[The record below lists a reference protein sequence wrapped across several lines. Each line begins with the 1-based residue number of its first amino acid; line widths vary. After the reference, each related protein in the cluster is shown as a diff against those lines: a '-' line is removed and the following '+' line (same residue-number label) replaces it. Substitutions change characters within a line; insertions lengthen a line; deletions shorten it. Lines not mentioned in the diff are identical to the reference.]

1 MILRALI
8 LFVFAALA
16 VGAAAADDNLM
27 PSEIIKR
34 AYEEAG
40 GEAWLNA
47 ETMHLKGSA
56 TFYRDG
62 LYGPATV
69 ADGYEMWR
77 VYPNEGGAAHEAN
90 GLFRLD
96 STIGDNV
103 MFQTAFDGEQSYD
116 QNGALSAEKQ
126 QDTQSDQGF
135 GFGAFRLAL
144 TEGYE
149 VARLTDQM
157 VEQHP
162 VYMVKV
168 VDPTGRDTIFAVDK
182 KDFSIRS
189 VQFQTPRGW
198 HERLYSDFMW
208 VDNPRFR
215 QAGRVRHFYNGIMT
229 VDIDWQW
236 FAVNEPMS
244 QEMFQISN

>member
-1 MILRALI
+1 MKRVWFSAL
-8 LFVFAALA
+8 LVVLSGPSALA
-16 VGAAAADDNLM
+16 ADLTAAD
-27 PSEIIKR
+27 IISR

-40 GEAWLNA
+40 GEAWLKA
-47 ETMHLKGSA
+47 ESMHLKGSA

-62 LYGPATV
+62 TFGKGMT

-96 STIGDNV
+96 SKIGDQI
-103 MFQTAFDGEQSYD
+103 MFQTAFDGELSYD
-116 QNGALSAEKQ
+116 QSGALPAEKQ
-126 QDTQSDQGF
+126 EAQQSDQGF

-144 TEGYE
+144 TEGYSTQ
-149 VARLTDQM
+149 RLTDQK
-157 VEQHP
+157 VEGHA

-168 VDPTGRDTIFAVDK
+168 ADPAGQETLFAVDK

-189 VQFQTPRGW
+189 VQFPTPRGW
-198 HERLYSDFMW
+198 HQRIYSDFMW

-215 QAGRVRHFYNGIMT
+215 QAGRVRHYYNGIMT
-229 VDIDWQW
+229 VDIDWTW

-244 QEMFQISN
+244 QKLFQLGD

>member
-8 LFVFAALA
+8 LFSLTAFP

-27 PSEIIKR
+27 PSQIIKR
-34 AYEEAG
+34 AYDEAG

-96 STIGDNV
+96 SKIGDRV
-103 MFQTAFDGEQSYD
+103 MFQTAFDGEKSYD
-116 QNGALSAEKQ
+116 QNGALPAEKQ

-168 VDPTGRDTIFAVDK
+168 VDPAGRDTIFAVDK
-182 KDFSIRS
+182 QDFSIRS

-198 HERLYSDFMW
+198 HQRLYSDFMW
-208 VDNPRFR
+208 VDDPRFR

-236 FAVNEPMS
+236 FAVNEPMT